1 MIFPGCGCIA
11 PVTRWISDLRLE
23 IFSGLFVLTRDFT
36 KPQRKKGA
44 PVRLKIRRSLRAITP
59 NKLSKFLN

>member
-1 MIFPGCGCIA
+1 M
-11 PVTRWISDLRLE
+11 TRWISDLRLE
-23 IFSGLFVLTRDFT
+23 IFSGSFVLTRDFT

-44 PVRLKIRRSLRAITP
+44 PVRLKIRRSLRAVTA